1 VHFRD
6 IFLFVVGFLPPFF
19 VFLSIQDITEGIT
32 AGNYWCLSV
41 DCVLKRPV
49 GLRAEDLY
57 AGRSRLKSKRWDGT
71 QSSDLLLDLD
81 PQAGLPHPHPTPRP
95 GRGGEAHRTV
105 STDQP

>member
-1 VHFRD
+1 MHFRD

-19 VFLSIQDITEGIT
+19 MFLSFQDIAEGIT
-32 AGNYWCLSV
+32 AGNYLCLSV

-57 AGRSRLKSKRWDGT
+57 PGRSRLKAERWDGT
-71 QSSDLLLDLD
+71 QPSDLLLDLD
-81 PQAGLPHPHPTPRP
+81 PQAGHPPLP
-95 GRGGEAHRTV
+95 GRGGEAHRAV

>member
-1 VHFRD
+1 MHFRD

-19 VFLSIQDITEGIT
+19 MFLSFQDIAEGIT
-32 AGNYWCLSV
+32 VGNYLCLSV

-57 AGRSRLKSKRWDGT
+57 PGRSRLKAERWDGT
-71 QSSDLLLDLD
+71 QPSDLLLDLD
-81 PQAGLPHPHPTPRP
+81 PQAGHPPHP
-95 GRGGEAHRTV
+95 GRGGEAHRAV